1 MLTFAVNINLEII
14 HYLLSGG
21 NPENPA
27 AALETREKLTKFNL
41 TTFTDEELLDI
52 CLLQLTILSYT
63 LVKRQDLIA
72 SLD

>member
-52 CLLQLTILSYT
+52 CLL
-63 LVKRQDLIA
+63 
-72 SLD
+72 